1 MRHTNV
7 QYSVSFKALSLRMNN
22 RNCEIKK
29 TRLVL
34 AVKCTTVS
42 YQHKSP
48 HVEQLQQQ
56 QQRRKKKVVTLQQN
70 REIGVVSSAKIEI
83 EQRK

>member
-56 QQRRKKKVVTLQQN
+56 QQRQKKVVALQQN
-70 REIGVVSSAKIEI
+70 SETGVVSSAKIEI

>member
-1 MRHTNV
+1 M
-7 QYSVSFKALSLRMNN
+7 
-22 RNCEIKK
+22 
-29 TRLVL
+29 L

-42 YQHKSP
+42 YKHKSP

-56 QQRRKKKVVTLQQN
+56 QQRQKKVVALQQN
-70 REIGVVSSAKIEI
+70 SETGVVSSAKIEI